1 MARMKVDERNRQP
14 FGFLSGG
21 ASLALAEN
29 VAGVGSSSLCPGC
42 ACVGIEVS
50 GSHVRAVAEGDTVT
64 AFARLLHKGTTL
76 HVWNVYQLCHKEQ
89 EMMSGFAIY
98 RLPHADTA
106 TIVRQKDG
114 LPAEFRSCTDLN
126 GRSGFVVAPFEVRSD
141 QPILLIRPDEVEHVR
156 VADIPLD
163 EGEPVTSSVLRD
175 TRAYYSIDFA
185 NFHAQLEQGTFRKI
199 VLARCSDETTPVPLS
214 PMTLFRRACS
224 LYPRMFISLVDT
236 PKSGCWLTATPE
248 ILLEGGGHH
257 WQTIALAG
265 TMKLEGE
272 HLKGEGETLNW
283 ATKNIQEQRYVA
295 TYIAEC
301 LEQFTRE
308 FREEGPYTVRA
319 ANLVHLR
326 SDFSFTLP
334 ASDRIGD
341 LLQQLHPTPAVC
353 GLPKRDTFRFIV
365 GNEHT
370 PRRYYSGFM
379 GMLAPEAQTHL
390 YVSLRCMNIEGS
402 TYHLYAG
409 GGLLKGSTEEQEWQ
423 ETEAKLETMR
433 RCIATKIM

>member
-1 MARMKVDERNRQP
+1 
-14 FGFLSGG
+14 
-21 ASLALAEN
+21 
-29 VAGVGSSSLCPGC
+29 
-42 ACVGIEVS
+42 
-50 GSHVRAVAEGDTVT
+50 
-64 AFARLLHKGTTL
+64 
-76 HVWNVYQLCHKEQ
+76 
-89 EMMSGFAIY
+89 MSGFAIY

-185 NFHAQLEQGTFRKI
+185 NFHAQLEQGT
-199 VLARCSDETTPVPLS
+199 
-214 PMTLFRRACS
+214 
-224 LYPRMFISLVDT
+224 
-236 PKSGCWLTATPE
+236 TATPE

-301 LEQFTRE
+301 LEQFTRD

-370 PRRYYSGFM
+370 PRRYYSG
-379 GMLAPEAQTHL
+379 AQTHL

>member
-1 MARMKVDERNRQP
+1 
-14 FGFLSGG
+14 
-21 ASLALAEN
+21 
-29 VAGVGSSSLCPGC
+29 
-42 ACVGIEVS
+42 
-50 GSHVRAVAEGDTVT
+50 
-64 AFARLLHKGTTL
+64 
-76 HVWNVYQLCHKEQ
+76 
-89 EMMSGFAIY
+89 MSGFAIY

-114 LPAEFRSCTDLN
+114 LPAELPSCTDLN

-141 QPILLIRPDEVEHVR
+141 QPILIIRPDEVEHVP

-283 ATKNIQEQRYVA
+283 ATKNIPEHRHVA
-295 TYIAEC
+295 T
-301 LEQFTRE
+301 
-308 FREEGPYTVRA
+308 
-319 ANLVHLR
+319 
-326 SDFSFTLP
+326 
-334 ASDRIGD
+334 
-341 LLQQLHPTPAVC
+341 
-353 GLPKRDTFRFIV
+353 
-365 GNEHT
+365 
-370 PRRYYSGFM
+370 
-379 GMLAPEAQTHL
+379 
-390 YVSLRCMNIEGS
+390 
-402 TYHLYAG
+402 
-409 GGLLKGSTEEQEWQ
+409 
-423 ETEAKLETMR
+423 
-433 RCIATKIM
+433 

>member
-1 MARMKVDERNRQP
+1 
-14 FGFLSGG
+14 
-21 ASLALAEN
+21 
-29 VAGVGSSSLCPGC
+29 
-42 ACVGIEVS
+42 
-50 GSHVRAVAEGDTVT
+50 
-64 AFARLLHKGTTL
+64 
-76 HVWNVYQLCHKEQ
+76 
-89 EMMSGFAIY
+89 MMSGFAIY

-126 GRSGFVVAPFEVRSD
+126 GRSGFVVVPFEVRSD

-301 LEQFTRE
+301 LEQFTRD